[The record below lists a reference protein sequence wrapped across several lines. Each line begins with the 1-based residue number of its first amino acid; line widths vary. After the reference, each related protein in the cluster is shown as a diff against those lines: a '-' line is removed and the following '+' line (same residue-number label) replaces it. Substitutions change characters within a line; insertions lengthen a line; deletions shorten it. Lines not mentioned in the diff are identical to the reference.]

1 MEKIKN
7 LAVKSYPVF
16 FNRLNMGIT
25 NGGTLESLR
34 YVDKTPGTIVY
45 DDGTVDFAFFAPE
58 AKSVEVCGV
67 SGTLPG
73 EHIVLNKEED
83 GWFRKHVAVPAG
95 FHYLKGER

>member
-34 YVDKTPGTIVY
+34 YVDKNAWNY
-45 DDGTVDFAFFAPE
+45 R
-58 AKSVEVCGV
+58 
-67 SGTLPG
+67 L
-73 EHIVLNKEED
+73 
-83 GWFRKHVAVPAG
+83 
-95 FHYLKGER
+95 